1 MAVTEVVIWHNPHC
15 STSRK
20 TLELLRDRG
29 IAPIVRLYL
38 EDAPDAEAIAA
49 VLRAMDRPAGAI
61 LRWKEPL
68 AAELGLQPDLP
79 EQALIAAMATHPR
92 LIERPVV
99 IRGERAAL
107 GRPPEAVLALF

>member
-1 MAVTEVVIWHNPHC
+1 MTEVVIWHNPRC
-15 STSRK
+15 STSRRV
-20 TLELLRDRG
+20 LELLHEQG
-29 IAPIVRLYL
+29 IQPIVRLYL
-38 EDAPDAEAIAA
+38 QDPPDADEIAF
-49 VLRAMDRPAGAI
+49 VLRAMDRPAGAL

-79 EQALIAAMATHPR
+79 EQTLIAAMATHPR

-99 IRGERAAL
+99 IRNDRAAL

>member
-1 MAVTEVVIWHNPHC
+1 MTEVVIWHNPRC

-20 TLELLRDRG
+20 ALELLRDRG
-29 IAPIVRLYL
+29 IVPIVRPYL
-38 EDAPDAEAIAA
+38 EDAPDAGEIAA

-68 AAELGLQPDLP
+68 ATELGLQPDLP

-107 GRPPEAVLALF
+107 GRPPEAVLALL